1 MEEKRLSRGTP
12 ETMKFI
18 KDILTHPYLA
28 LVFRFYIAGL
38 FIYASMYKINYT
50 AEFAQTIASYE
61 LVPYWAVNVSAV
73 TLPWVEL
80 ICGILLATGIRVRS
94 ATLLIGILLTLFTT
108 AILINLLR
116 DSPISCGC
124 FHTLEDAISWRTF
137 FRDIFWLLMAAH
149 VFLFDRVLHLE
160 RKFTLVLKEV

>member
-1 MEEKRLSRGTP
+1 
-12 ETMKFI
+12 MKFI
-18 KDILTHPYLA
+18 KAISTHPYLA
-28 LVFRFYIAGL
+28 LLFRLYLAGL

-80 ICGILLATGIRVRS
+80 ICGILLAIGIRVRS

-108 AILINLLR
+108 AMFINLLR

-124 FHTLEDAISWRTF
+124 FHSIEDTISWRTF
-137 FRDIFWLLMAAH
+137 FRDILWLAMAAH
-149 VFLFDRVLHLE
+149 IFLFDRVLHVE
-160 RKFTLVLKEV
+160 RQFSLVLKEV